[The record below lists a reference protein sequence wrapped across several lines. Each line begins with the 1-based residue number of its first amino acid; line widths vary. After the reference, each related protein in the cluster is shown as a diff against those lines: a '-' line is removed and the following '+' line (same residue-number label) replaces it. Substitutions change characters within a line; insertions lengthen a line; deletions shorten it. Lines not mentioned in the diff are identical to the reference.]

1 MEGGSGK
8 GTAAHASGLLL
19 GLAEGSH
26 RQLHARG
33 YGGRE
38 RERGEEGVEEE
49 SEMKGEVHRD
59 ERGRDGRQ

>member
-1 MEGGSGK
+1 MGGREEGGSGK

-33 YGGRE
+33 YGEIE
-38 RERGEEGVEEE
+38 RERKREWK
-49 SEMKGEVHRD
+49 MRA
-59 ERGRDGRQ
+59 R